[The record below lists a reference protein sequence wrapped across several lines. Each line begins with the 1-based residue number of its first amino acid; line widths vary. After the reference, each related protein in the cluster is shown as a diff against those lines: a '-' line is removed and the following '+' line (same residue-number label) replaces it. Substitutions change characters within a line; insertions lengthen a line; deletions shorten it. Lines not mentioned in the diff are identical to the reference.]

1 MSIVIDFRSIFDYFK
16 YKILLLSK
24 VDLQLIFEA
33 EVLIFFIFSFVVSTV
48 KLKWYVKK
56 SPTVSQC
63 LKRVLKYALLRV

>member
-48 KLKWYVKK
+48 KLKWYVNK